1 MEGGAL
7 FNPGFLGS
15 HWLWWVGQVMPDKTW
30 RENIDQCNF
39 RKPSDIPGWGY
50 RYKVRIMG
58 MHDQDE
64 SIVPN
69 DQLPWAQV
77 MYPITAGTGQGG
89 NVTTPGIRQGNFV
102 FGFFLDGQDQQVP
115 VIMGVLGFN
124 AQTEIPDLKQHIFA
138 PSAAE
143 AEPDEDETKKVA
155 DNDQTVVQE
164 SPPIKKGVNAI
175 HQRVAATVKME
186 DVQFAKEALA
196 ACDPLMNTDMKG
208 IQTCMEELA
217 KDMQKHQKALVQ
229 LEGAVSLPVVEMTTT
244 IDELMESRAGEMT
257 KMMGGVMT
265 RVQQYT
271 NDQYSKQLQQM
282 LTLAPPSAGLDLR
295 VLEVAGLEGIAGTFN
310 GITDK
315 IPGLLLNA
323 LKNAFKNKKKSS
335 PSPSPAE
342 PQLNPATNPG
352 AEDVPPLPPEG
363 YYSPTPMCS
372 TEEVI
377 GEVVGS
383 VLNEVMVGFDNAIA
397 PPVIDAAN
405 ASSAA
410 GSSGG
415 SKAAGSSPFGALAGL
430 LQGGGLTS
438 LLPGGLGGLL
448 PGGLGALKGM
458 KFDINTAMGF
468 IDNIPKQ
475 FPTDFL
481 PISSPNL
488 VHTMASG
495 GLDAEKLSME
505 SIVKSAVNQKL
516 NLDSVAGQLGNLEG
530 LAGQLG
536 NLEGL
541 TGQLG
546 NLEGLT
552 GQLTGGLAS
561 KLTNFE
567 LPNASELSELSE
579 GATQGLSQASSQ
591 FSSGFSQLQEGL
603 PDALDEMNKDLEDLT

>member
-1 MEGGAL
+1 
-7 FNPGFLGS
+7 
-15 HWLWWVGQVMPDKTW
+15 
-30 RENIDQCNF
+30 
-39 RKPSDIPGWGY
+39 
-50 RYKVRIMG
+50 
-58 MHDQDE
+58 
-64 SIVPN
+64 
-69 DQLPWAQV
+69 
-77 MYPITAGTGQGG
+77 
-89 NVTTPGIRQGNFV
+89 
-102 FGFFLDGQDQQVP
+102 
-115 VIMGVLGFN
+115 
-124 AQTEIPDLKQHIFA
+124 
-138 PSAAE
+138 
-143 AEPDEDETKKVA
+143 
-155 DNDQTVVQE
+155 
-164 SPPIKKGVNAI
+164 
-175 HQRVAATVKME
+175 
-186 DVQFAKEALA
+186 
-196 ACDPLMNTDMKG
+196 
-208 IQTCMEELA
+208 
-217 KDMQKHQKALVQ
+217 
-229 LEGAVSLPVVEMTTT
+229 
-244 IDELMESRAGEMT
+244 
-257 KMMGGVMT
+257 
-265 RVQQYT
+265 
-271 NDQYSKQLQQM
+271 
-282 LTLAPPSAGLDLR
+282 
-295 VLEVAGLEGIAGTFN
+295 
-310 GITDK
+310 
-315 IPGLLLNA
+315 
-323 LKNAFKNKKKSS
+323 
-335 PSPSPAE
+335 
-342 PQLNPATNPG
+342 
-352 AEDVPPLPPEG
+352 
-363 YYSPTPMCS
+363 MCS

-552 GQLTGGLAS
+552 GQLGNLEGLTGQLTGGLAS